1 MEDRKPWHLCGPTS
15 CQSKN
20 HAKNLKVK
28 SKKRTPRGE
37 RRAAPASVDGCA
49 PARGALTAA
58 RARARVQDATP
69 PLCPWERAHRSARA
83 QQHPLNCRHNCL
95 ACPGAPCD
103 LHACD
108 DAQRGTGYDDPKQPL
123 FTRQAAPAPAQLSP
137 SCRMPRSQVHDRQAR
152 RGPARPQLWTTS
164 LSFVCAAG
172 SRAPTHRAPL

>member
-37 RRAAPASVDGCA
+37 RRAASVDGCA